1 LLNTRRNLFKLIM
14 LYNLTETYS
23 EIYDHRKVEDLFD
36 NLRFVDYM
44 LQEDIEQV
52 VEELVWEFRDYGNT
66 LQEAFEM
73 IDYALEDTVICE
85 SYNQLIEDVLYEAA
99 KIHML
104 RLVLLLLVNILNTR
118 LKVGHDKENF
128 LVIQVEELL
137 TGLVD

>member
-1 LLNTRRNLFKLIM
+1 LLNTRRNLFKLDMSI
-14 LYNLTETYS
+14 YSLTESYS

-85 SYNQLIEDVLYEAA
+85 SYNQLIEDVLYEATITKGKQRA
-99 KIHML
+99 DFAGSAQG
-104 RLVLLLLVNILNTR
+104 RVT
-118 LKVGHDKENF
+118 
-128 LVIQVEELL
+128 
-137 TGLVD
+137 TGKTYRFDPKGRC